1 MKGKQKDTSGFSSS
15 KKEPPTRKQDL
26 YEMYAED
33 NSDNDFQPT
42 ILYKKRTSR
51 ENTRQNESRK
61 RLKGKQKEKTQ
72 ESTLD
77 YTISFDDYDL
87 EFGSEN
93 FEDPNSTF
101 DTTGSSTNT
110 FERATTASTIP
121 SIFIPN
127 AFKSNAASTK
137 PSSHPA
143 PAENVNNRAP
153 NNSSKHVI
161 TVKTTI
167 KKYLEDKLS
176 SAVV

>member
-1 MKGKQKDTSGFSSS
+1 
-15 KKEPPTRKQDL
+15 
-26 YEMYAED
+26 MYIED

-51 ENTRQNESRK
+51 ENTQQNESRK

-72 ESTLD
+72 ESTLGAGVSTTNDSNTLD

-110 FERATTASTIP
+110 FERATTASIIP
-121 SIFIPN
+121 SIFIPSV
-127 AFKSNAASTK
+127 FKSNAASTK

-143 PAENVNNRAP
+143 FAKNVNNRAP
-153 NNSSKHVI
+153 DNSNKHVI

-176 SAVV
+176 SDVV

>member
-1 MKGKQKDTSGFSSS
+1 MKGKQKDTSGSSSS

-51 ENTRQNESRK
+51 ENTQQNESRK
-61 RLKGKQKEKTQ
+61 RLTGKQKEKTQ
-72 ESTLD
+72 ESTLGAGVSTTNDSNTLD
-77 YTISFDDYDL
+77 YTISFDDYDIG
-87 EFGSEN
+87 FGSEN

-101 DTTGSSTNT
+101 DTADSSTNT
-110 FERATTASTIP
+110 FERATTASIIP

-143 PAENVNNRAP
+143 SAEN
-153 NNSSKHVI
+153 
-161 TVKTTI
+161 
-167 KKYLEDKLS
+167 
-176 SAVV
+176 